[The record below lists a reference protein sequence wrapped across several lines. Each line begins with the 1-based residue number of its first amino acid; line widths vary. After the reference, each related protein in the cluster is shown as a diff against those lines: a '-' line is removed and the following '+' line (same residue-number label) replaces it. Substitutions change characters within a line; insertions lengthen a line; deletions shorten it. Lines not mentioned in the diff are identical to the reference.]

1 MELDIILTIIKGDN
15 MNNFKFGKRT
25 RDYEDNDYSPEVYTD
40 IKGHKTIGIGHKLTP
55 NELKNG
61 IYNDGINKEQ
71 AYTLFANDKQ
81 NITNKFYD
89 NHPKFLTY
97 PKSVRNGLEDVAFNM
112 GPQFLQKFSNM
123 KEALYAENFPEAA
136 RQLITNG
143 KGDRSGY
150 DKDVGQR
157 ARDNAMRIASG
168 YDNVYRQNQ
177 INNELA
183 NQMIN
188 VGELDS
194 SGLGLGNILLSD
206 LK

>member
-1 MELDIILTIIKGDN
+1 
-15 MNNFKFGKRT
+15 MNEFRFGKRT
-25 RDYEDNDYSPEVYTD
+25 RDYEDVDYSPTMYRD
-40 IKGHKTIGIGHKLTP
+40 KKGWSIGIGHYISPEDLKSGKYNNGMTRQEAFVQFDKDKL
-55 NELKNG
+55 NN
-61 IYNDGINKEQ
+61 
-71 AYTLFANDKQ
+71 
-81 NITNKFYD
+81 TNKFY
-89 NHPKFLTY
+89 NNNPKFLTY
-97 PKSVRNGLEDVAFNM
+97 PKSVRNGLEDLAFNM
-112 GPQFLQKFSNM
+112 GPQFLQKFPKM

-136 RQLITNG
+136 TQLITNG
-143 KGDRSGY
+143 KGGRSGY

-177 INNELA
+177 MNTQLA

-194 SGLGLGNILLSD
+194 GGLGLGNILLSN

>member
-1 MELDIILTIIKGDN
+1 

-25 RDYEDNDYSPEVYTD
+25 RDYEDVDYSPTMYRD
-40 IKGHKTIGIGHKLTP
+40 KKGWSIGIGHYISPEDLKSGKYA
-55 NELKNG
+55 NGMNRQEANVQFDNDKLKN
-61 IYNDGINKEQ
+61 
-71 AYTLFANDKQ
+71 
-81 NITNKFYD
+81 TNKFY
-89 NHPKFLTY
+89 NNNPKFLTY
-97 PKSVRNGLEDVAFNM
+97 PKSVRNGLEDLAFNM
-112 GPQFLQKFSNM
+112 GPQFLQKFPKM

-136 RQLITNG
+136 TQLITNG
-143 KGDRSGY
+143 RGGRSGY

-177 INNELA
+177 NNQLA

-194 SGLGLGNILLSD
+194 SGLGLGNILLSE